1 MYLGSDHVPISD
13 DEEDAFDL
21 LAWWKSFENKFPVL
35 FVIARDILT
44 IPASTVASEQT
55 FSASGRLINPRRTM
69 LQEET
74 VETCMCLRDW
84 YLAENKEQH
93 IDEEFEI
100 EDELAVLHI
109 S

>member
-1 MYLGSDHVPISD
+1 
-13 DEEDAFDL
+13 
-21 LAWWKSFENKFPVL
+21 
-35 FVIARDILT
+35 
-44 IPASTVASEQT
+44 
-55 FSASGRLINPRRTM
+55 M

-84 YLAENKEQH
+84 YLAEDREQH

-100 EDELAVLHI
+100 EDELAALHI